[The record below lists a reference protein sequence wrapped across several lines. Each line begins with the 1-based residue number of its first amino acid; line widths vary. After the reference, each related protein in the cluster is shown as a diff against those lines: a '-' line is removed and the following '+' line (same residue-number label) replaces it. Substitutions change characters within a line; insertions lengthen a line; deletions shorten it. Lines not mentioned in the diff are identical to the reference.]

1 MSTMNWVLIVVGVV
15 CIVAYVII
23 KKSQKQ

>member
-1 MSTMNWVLIVVGVV
+1 MNWVLIVVGVV

>member
-1 MSTMNWVLIVVGVV
+1 MSIMNWVLIVVGVV